1 MSSEFI
7 CRVENAKI
15 QSHVADMRTPFYPLN
30 TTLGISI
37 FVHIDH
43 LKRNFRRF
51 AIMLTLFG
59 TIIVFIVW
67 IPVKFI
73 KMVSPDFLPY
83 RVFAISDE
91 PLNHVSLEL
100 VTLQGNGP
108 VFFLSPMKLFVEFY

>member
-1 MSSEFI
+1 MSLNK
-7 CRVENAKI
+7 RVGRIPWSSKYPRNSAY
-15 QSHVADMRTPFYPLN
+15 MRN
-30 TTLGISI
+30 C
-37 FVHIDH
+37 
-43 LKRNFRRF
+43 LKERIFRRF

-108 VFFLSPMKLFVEFY
+108 ILFRSP

>member
-1 MSSEFI
+1 
-7 CRVENAKI
+7 
-15 QSHVADMRTPFYPLN
+15 
-30 TTLGISI
+30 
-37 FVHIDH
+37 
-43 LKRNFRRF
+43 
-51 AIMLTLFG
+51 MLTLFG

-108 VFFLSPMKLFVEFY
+108 VFLESHEILCKEFYWIIRTIKKYFCQRYWNRPISKYF